1 MPKQNLSL
9 QPKPPGRQ
17 AAFSI
22 ILYNIGVQSP
32 PYPVAPAIYIF
43 PCLLYGLAP
52 SPFIPDI
59 SGFPTRNNQR
69 WPVLAHVC
77 PLGRPTQGG
86 QTDARCPW
94 QAYGNFS
101 LAETTSDACPWP
113 TSVLFCLPCRRLSD
127 PPKPKYSYSPVLAT
141 SPFVQQSTFYI
152 DLIPLRGSCT
162 CIGLFSCKTN
172 RLCPILANPASHHR

>member
-1 MPKQNLSL
+1 M
-9 QPKPPGRQ
+9 
-17 AAFSI
+17 
-22 ILYNIGVQSP
+22 QSP
-32 PYPVAPAIYIF
+32 PYPMASTICIF
-43 PCLLYGLAP
+43 PSILYGLAP
-52 SPFIPDI
+52 SPFIPGI

-101 LAETTSDACPWP
+101 LAETTSYACPRP

-127 PPKPKYSYSPVLAT
+127 PPKPEEYCYSPVLTT
-141 SPFVQQSTFYI
+141 SAFIQRPTFYTS
-152 DLIPLRGSCT
+152 LILFRSCT
-162 CIGLFSCKTN
+162 CFGLFPCKTN
-172 RLCPILANPASHHR
+172 RLCPILANPASHHG